1 MLDVNNVYLKYT
13 KEYNTLNNIN
23 LKIENGEQVVLFGEK
38 ESGKSSL
45 IRVIA
50 GLEKVTSGE
59 VLINNINVNKI
70 NYKTDVNLG
79 YISSLGAYLENKTVE
94 KNLEYVL
101 KIRKL
106 DKELIKS
113 KVNGVMLSNNLINLK
128 DRKLKDLSDFDRMR
142 VTIARL
148 NLRKIDFLVCDDIFE
163 NFAEADALK
172 LANLV
177 MDLINTNECASIVAV
192 SNEKL
197 LKVIKGRIVK
207 LKFGSIMD

>member
-1 MLDVNNVYLKYT
+1 MLDVNSVYLKYT

-50 GLEKVTSGE
+50 GLEKATQGE

-70 NYKTDVNLG
+70 NYKTDVSLG

-113 KVNGVMLSNNLINLK
+113 KVNGVMLSNNLVSLK

-163 NFAEADALK
+163 NFSEADALK
-172 LANLV
+172 LAKLV
-177 MDLINTNECASIVAV
+177 VDLIATNECASIVAV